1 MKFGTHE
8 IANRWL
14 IAGGSILAGIIVLV
28 VISIPSCSKPPVTPQ
43 QTINEVKAE
52 LEKQY
57 TAQLKD
63 KEATIRDYQ
72 SRLTV
77 SYDKYTAMANRYI
90 ALQKEKD
97 NVKPPETNREIRS
110 RFVTLG
116 YPPLAAK

>member
-1 MKFGTHE
+1 M
-8 IANRWL
+8 
-14 IAGGSILAGIIVLV
+14 LV